1 MNTLIRKTIVILCC
15 VVGFSVNAQNLD
27 SLLQELPKMKEDTNK
42 VNTLYE
48 IVKAYIFTDILQQPT
63 YLQQMLQLSKKIH
76 YHKGEARAY
85 LAYSDHYLRINK
97 PEKSFPFIL
106 KADSICKLG
115 YYEKGIPI
123 VYNLTGRY
131 YVAKEKYKE
140 ALVQYQKAVSY
151 YEKTNNKKFLAT
163 NLSIISNLFF
173 NLKRYRDAESYKL
186 KVIALF
192 KEINDWRSVSIE
204 MSNLASL
211 YIEEGKYD
219 KANQYFNLSLN
230 LQEQFKDD
238 LILAKIQRG
247 KSLILSSKK
256 RYSEALKLLE
266 QSFATFSNI
275 SDTLE
280 MAYTKMHQAETYRML
295 KAYDKS
301 IVCLGFALHLVQSIT
316 IDSATISKFYY
327 KYYEVYKEM
336 GDYKS
341 ALTYYE
347 KAVENQNG
355 LFSEKMQQVVSDLKE
370 KYETKKKEQ
379 ENNRLRQINEIN
391 ELELKNNRYFFVGTG
406 LLFVMVVLVFSLIWR
421 NNKVKSREKNLRLQ
435 QKLLVSQM
443 NPHFIF
449 NSLNSIQNFIYK
461 QDAQNAAIYL
471 NRFSDLMRMI
481 LTFSRKDQ
489 VTLAEEKQLL
499 ERYLDIQ
506 KLRFG
511 SKLEWEI
518 TTDET
523 IDEENVLIQPM
534 LAQPFIENS
543 LEHGLFKTEEMGK
556 ISIHFKKKN
565 DFLIFEIE
573 DNGFGLNKVE
583 KKGDNHESL
592 ATVITSE
599 RISGIKTL
607 SGKNTTFEIINLRD
621 IDAEK
626 QGVKVVFKI
635 PYETVL

>member
-1 MNTLIRKTIVILCC
+1 MDALIKKTIVILCC
-15 VVGFSVNAQNLD
+15 VVGFSVNSQNLD
-27 SLLQELPKMKEDTNK
+27 SLLQELPKMQEDTNK
-42 VNTLYE
+42 VNTLYA
-48 IVKAYIFTDILQQPT
+48 IVKAYIFTDILQQAK
-63 YLQQMLQLSKKIH
+63 YLEQMLQLSKKNH

-97 PEKSFPFIL
+97 PDKSFAFIL
-106 KADSICKLG
+106 KADSICKPG

-131 YVAKEKYKE
+131 YLAKEKYKE
-140 ALVQYQKAVSY
+140 ALVQFQKAVSY
-151 YEKTNNKKFLAT
+151 YEKTNNKKLLAA
-163 NLSIISNLFF
+163 NLSIVSNLFF

-186 KVIALF
+186 KVIALY
-192 KEINDWRSVSIE
+192 KEINDLRSVSIE

-211 YIEEGKYD
+211 YIEDGKYD
-219 KANQYFNLSLN
+219 KAKQYFNLSLN

-238 LILAKIQRG
+238 LIIAKIQRG

-256 RYSEALKLLE
+256 RYSEALKMLE

-295 KAYDKS
+295 KVYDKS
-301 IVCLGFALHLVQSIT
+301 IVCLDLALHLVQSIN
-316 IDSATISKFYY
+316 IGSATISKFYY

-347 KAVENQNG
+347 KVVENQNG
-355 LFSEKMQQVVSDLKE
+355 LFSEKMQQIVSDLKE

-379 ENNRLRQINEIN
+379 ENKQLRQINEIN
-391 ELELKNNRYFFVGTG
+391 TLKLKNNRYFLVGTG
-406 LLFVMVVLVFSLIWR
+406 FLFILILVVFALIWR
-421 NNKVKSREKNLRLQ
+421 NNKIKSREKTLRLQ
-435 QKLLVSQM
+435 QKLLISQM

-471 NRFSDLMRMI
+471 NHFSKLMRMI
-481 LTFSRKDQ
+481 LTFSRKEQ

-565 DFLIFEIE
+565 NFLIFEIE
-573 DNGFGLNKVE
+573 DNGIGLNKTE
-583 KKGDNHESL
+583 KTAGHKSL

-599 RISGIKTL
+599 RISSIKTL
-607 SGKNTTFEIINLRD
+607 SGKNTTFDIINLRD
-621 IDAEK
+621 IDSEK
-626 QGVKVVFKI
+626 HGVKVVFKI